1 MLTMQDIRERPSLYA
16 AAKVYRLLYVEQK
29 EITLKAEYLL
39 LREIMKAFPEE
50 EWEDRICDVASNID
64 ELFHWDLTTQGF
76 YFWERLHYISGI
88 ITGERGAGGLEHIQ
102 V

>member
-29 EITLKAEYLL
+29 GITLKAEYLL
-39 LREIMKAFPEE
+39 LREIKNSFPEE
-50 EWEDRICDVASNID
+50 EWEDRICDRASSID
-64 ELFHWDLTTQGF
+64 ELFLWEETTQRF
-76 YFWERLHYISGI
+76 FFWEHLHYISGI
-88 ITGERGAGGLEHIQ
+88 ITGERGANGLKRLQ

>member
-39 LREIMKAFPEE
+39 LREIKNSFPEE
-50 EWEDRICDVASNID
+50 EWEDRIADRASNID
-64 ELFHWDLTTQGF
+64 ELFYWNETTQGF
-76 YFWERLHYISGI
+76 HFWERLHYISGI
-88 ITGERGAGGLEHIQ
+88 ITGERGAAGLEDMQ